1 MTAKEHDVYWGLK
14 LAAALVRQMVQKLE
28 PSDTDPLTVA
38 VLAIQ
43 DAIERANALLDR
55 RKL

>member
-1 MTAKEHDVYWGLK
+1 MTARESDVYWTLK
-14 LAAALVRQMVQKLE
+14 LASALMRQAVEKLE
-28 PSDTDPLTVA
+28 PSETDPLTVA
-38 VLAIQ
+38 VLAVQ

>member
-1 MTAKEHDVYWGLK
+1 MTANERDVYWAVKMARVLIGET
-14 LAAALVRQMVQKLE
+14 VRKLE